1 MVMVNQ
7 MNIGADSKVT
17 LGEILKDGVTHT
29 YGLLPAH
36 IYHLEPN
43 CLTNHDTFSL
53 VALND

>member
-1 MVMVNQ
+1 MVNQ

-36 IYHLEPN
+36 IYHLEPTE
-43 CLTNHDTFSL
+43 LDLSL
-53 VALND
+53 IHI